1 MTTLNSITPIF
12 EVSNLDRSLEFYTKV
27 LGFEI
32 GWKAGEPPNIASAC
46 RDGVEIMLK
55 VEERPRASHAYVNLT
70 GVDAYFAQVT
80 AAGAQ
85 VVYPLENRFYGMRD
99 GRIADPDGNHI
110 GLGESIES

>member
-12 EVSNLDRSLEFYTKV
+12 EVANLDRSFEFYTKV
-27 LGFEI
+27 LGFEV
-32 GWKAGEPPNIASAC
+32 GWKSGEPPSIASVC
-46 RDGVEIMLK
+46 RGNVEIMLR
-55 VEERPRASHAYVNLT
+55 VDARPRTSHAYVNLT

-80 AAGAQ
+80 GAGAQ